1 MRFLDL
7 RHFVATRLLGAGVD
21 LRTVAGR
28 LGHSHASTTL
38 NVYAAFLPSA
48 DQRAAELMA
57 HLLQANHTTSHSAIE
72 LEAGHLSSRRFRPRL
87 SGPARHSIGGWPCMD
102 RT

>member
-1 MRFLDL
+1 VRFHDL

-38 NVYAAFLPSA
+38 NIYAAFLPDA

-57 HLLQANHTTSHSAIE
+57 LLLKGSDGMTTSS
-72 LEAGHLSSRRFRPRL
+72 
-87 SGPARHSIGGWPCMD
+87 
-102 RT
+102 